1 MLIEDGGRTVDPSG
15 AGGSGIESGGSGL
28 PSNATFGQRAR
39 HRLQTTRKSM
49 MEPENLL
56 VTLTVL
62 AVVLGIV
69 VGLTTRLA
77 SPGERAIM
85 IVGFPGELLMNML
98 KMLIIPLIVSS
109 LISAPAGQF
118 QLGTQACMQI
128 PELQL
133 PGLSSLDAKSSGKM
147 GSCALLY
154 YFSTTIAAVI
164 LGIIL
169 VVIIHPG
176 DPEIKR
182 KGTGEKITARRMP
195 STLDSFLDLF
205 RNMFPENLIEAC
217 FRQTATETVD
227 KNVSYVNE
235 TTNETLWSMEESSQL
250 TMLWST
256 NVLGLVS
263 FSIFFGLI
271 IGQMGDQAVLMV
283 QFFNIM
289 NEIVMQGHHG
299 QGHHVI
305 LLIKDLTSTAQS
317 LGLYMLTVILGLI
330 IHSCGTLAISFF
342 LLTRR
347 NPVVFF
353 RGIFQA
359 WITALGTA
367 SSAATLP
374 ITFRCLEENNGI
386 DKRVTRFVLPIGA
399 TINMD
404 GTALY
409 EAVASIFISQVNA
422 FQLSF
427 TQIIVV
433 SFTATLAAIG
443 AASVPSAGLVTM
455 ILVLS
460 AVGLPTDDIS
470 LILAVDWLLDRLR
483 TSINVV
489 GDAFGA
495 GIVDHFCKA
504 ELQKQDEEAAAQA
517 KEALETGG
525 GDGRPRR
532 LSVAAALQVSD
543 QQRGLFPQIH
553 VTEVHSCQ
561 NSPRGSCHE
570 LRVETPTY

>member
-1 MLIEDGGRTVDPSG
+1 
-15 AGGSGIESGGSGL
+15 
-28 PSNATFGQRAR
+28 
-39 HRLQTTRKSM
+39 
-49 MEPENLL
+49 
-56 VTLTVL
+56 
-62 AVVLGIV
+62 
-69 VGLTTRLA
+69 
-77 SPGERAIM
+77 
-85 IVGFPGELLMNML
+85 
-98 KMLIIPLIVSS
+98 
-109 LISAPAGQF
+109 
-118 QLGTQACMQI
+118 
-128 PELQL
+128 
-133 PGLSSLDAKSSGKM
+133 
-147 GSCALLY
+147 
-154 YFSTTIAAVI
+154 
-164 LGIIL
+164 
-169 VVIIHPG
+169 
-176 DPEIKR
+176 
-182 KGTGEKITARRMP
+182 
-195 STLDSFLDLF
+195 
-205 RNMFPENLIEAC
+205 
-217 FRQTATETVD
+217 
-227 KNVSYVNE
+227 
-235 TTNETLWSMEESSQL
+235 
-250 TMLWST
+250 
-256 NVLGLVS
+256 
-263 FSIFFGLI
+263 
-271 IGQMGDQAVLMV
+271 MGDQAVLMV

-289 NEIVMQGHHG
+289 NEIVMRMVKVIMWYSPIGIFFLI
-299 QGHHVI
+299 VSKI
-305 LLIKDLTSTAQS
+305 LLIKDLMSTAQS

-347 NPVVFF
+347 NPVTFF

-543 QQRGLFPQIH
+543 QRGLFPQIH